1 MNIKNKDFKEEYE
14 DIFHKGSH
22 LRIMAD
28 SLLEKKNPCILE
40 CGVER
45 GTSTKAFVWLAEK
58 LNGHVYSIDID
69 NCSKVVFSRNWT
81 FLQSDDR
88 EIDFVLGNFKEVK
101 EKGADLIYIDSYHEN
116 FHVEKL
122 LNLYFEY
129 VKKDGSIFVD
139 DIDSFP
145 FREKKDIWNSIVYDL
160 TDDVVKEF
168 YYNNS
173 EKTIYTKYF
182 GENGLGNFYK
192 TAKLF
197 EKPNPKKKIWNYNI
211 ILKLLYP
218 YLRKIKKFIKL

>member
-1 MNIKNKDFKEEYE
+1 MNIKNTDFKKEYE
-14 DIFHKGSH
+14 NIFQQGSH

-28 SLLEKKNPCILE
+28 SLLEKENPCILE

-45 GTSTKAFVWLAEK
+45 GSSTKAFVWLAEK

-69 NCSKVVFSRNWT
+69 NCSKVLSSKNWT
-81 FLQSDDR
+81 FLQSDDC
-88 EIDFVLGNFKEVK
+88 EIDFVLGAFKEVK

-116 FHVEKL
+116 LHVKKL

-139 DIDSFP
+139 DLDNIA
-145 FREKKDIWNSIVYDL
+145 FRKKKDIWNSIVYDL
-160 TDDVVKEF
+160 TDDAVKEF
-168 YYNNS
+168 YYNNL
-173 EKTIYTKYF
+173 EKTTYTKHF

-197 EKPNPKKKIWNYNI
+197 EKPNLKKKIWNYNI
-211 ILKLLYP
+211 IIKILYP
-218 YLRKIKKFIKL
+218 YLRKIKKLIKV

>member
-1 MNIKNKDFKEEYE
+1 MDQY
-14 DIFHKGSH
+14 
-22 LRIMAD
+22 
-28 SLLEKKNPCILE
+28 LLM
-40 CGVER
+40 
-45 GTSTKAFVWLAEK
+45 
-58 LNGHVYSIDID
+58 
-69 NCSKVVFSRNWT
+69 
-81 FLQSDDR
+81 
-88 EIDFVLGNFKEVK
+88 
-101 EKGADLIYIDSYHEN
+101 IYC
-116 FHVEKL
+116 
-122 LNLYFEY
+122 
-129 VKKDGSIFVD
+129 
-139 DIDSFP
+139 FP

-197 EKPNPKKKIWNYNI
+197 EKPNKTKKIWNYNI